1 MPVVIARAVT
11 VDRPVDR
18 VFRYLSD
25 FTTTN
30 EWDPGTVRTTCE
42 EGDGG
47 VGTRYRNVVRSL
59 GRETELTY
67 VVEELAPNLRVRLR
81 GGNDAVLAHDVMTFM
96 RTPSGGTTVSYR
108 AEFELREPAP
118 SSPPLLAPL
127 FGRVGGD
134 ADTGLRRA
142 LERL

>member
-1 MPVVIARAVT
+1 VPVVIACSVT

-30 EWDPGTVRTTCE
+30 EDPGTVRTTRE

-47 VGTRYRNVVRSL
+47 AGTRYRNVVRSL

-67 VVEELAPNLRVRLR
+67 VVEELAPNRRVSLR
-81 GGNDAVLAHDVMTFM
+81 GGNNAVLAHDVMTFM
-96 RTPSGGTTVSYR
+96 STPSGGTAVSYR
-108 AEFELREPAP
+108 AEFELRDPY
-118 SSPPLLAPL
+118 SSMAPLLAPL
-127 FGRVGGD
+127 FGRLGGD